1 MSSGTPKVLY
11 PTNIQLDIQSLVG
24 FSVEL
29 VPYEPKDPI
38 PEQHHNA
45 VVLITWMTKHLADAA
60 KHLKSLRWIQA
71 LAAGVD
77 DILAAGFDRS
87 RVSITTGGGTHDVM
101 VAEHTLA
108 MILSCCR
115 RMYEMR
121 DYQNRLQWP
130 AHLGGAYPAGKFK
143 TLRGAQVL
151 IWGFGGIAKTLV
163 PHLQLLG
170 ADIRGVAR
178 SAGVRNGIEVFT
190 EDKLP
195 DLLKE
200 TDCLLMILPASSA
213 TVDALNADRIALLPD
228 HAWVINVGRG
238 ISVDEEAVA
247 DALETGRLGG
257 AALDVFKTE
266 PLPSSSR
273 LWKAPN
279 LLLSPHAA
287 GGRPEGCTD
296 LIAGNMRM
304 FLARRP
310 LKNAV

>member
-1 MSSGTPKVLY
+1 MSSKHPKVLY
-11 PTNIQLDIQSLVG
+11 PTNIQLDIPSLVG
-24 FSVEL
+24 YSVEL
-29 VPYEPKDPI
+29 VGYDPKDPI
-38 PEQHHNA
+38 PEQHHDA

-60 KHLKSLRWIQA
+60 KQLKSLRWIQA

-77 DILAAGFDRS
+77 DILGAGFNRS
-87 RVSITTGGGTHDVM
+87 RVTITTGGGTHDVM

-130 AHLGGAYPAGKFK
+130 AHLGGAYPAGRFK
-143 TLRGAQVL
+143 TLRGANVL
-151 IWGFGGIAKTLV
+151 VWGFGGIAKTVV

-170 ADIRGVAR
+170 ANVKGVAR
-178 SAGVRNGIEVFT
+178 SAGVRDGIQVFT
-190 EDKLP
+190 EDNLP
-195 DLLKE
+195 ELLRE
-200 TDCLLMILPASSA
+200 TDCLLMILPASST
-213 TVDALNADRIALLPD
+213 TVDALNAERIALLPD

-238 ISVDEEAVA
+238 VSVDEEALA
-247 DALETGRLGG
+247 DALEGGKLGG

-266 PLPSSSR
+266 PLPESSR

-279 LLLSPHAA
+279 LVLSPHAA

-296 LIAGNMRM
+296 LIAENLRM
-304 FLARRP
+304 FLAERP

>member
-1 MSSGTPKVLY
+1 MSRTTPKVLY
-11 PTNIQLDIQSLVG
+11 PCNIQLDIDSLVG
-24 FSVEL
+24 YNINL
-29 VPYEPKDPI
+29 VSYEPKDPI
-38 PEQHHNA
+38 PEQHHDA
-45 VVLITWMTKHLADAA
+45 VVLITWMTKHLSDAA
-60 KHLKSLRWIQA
+60 KQLKSLRWIQA

-77 DILAAGFDRS
+77 DILSAGFDRK
-87 RVSITTGGGTHDVM
+87 RVTITTGGGTHDVM

-121 DYQNRLQWP
+121 DYQNRLEWP

-143 TLRGAQVL
+143 TLRDQQVL
-151 IWGFGGIAKTLV
+151 IWGFGGIAKTLA

-170 ADIRGVAR
+170 AKVRGVAR
-178 SAGVRNGIEVFT
+178 SAGVRDGIEVFT

-195 DLLKE
+195 ELLGQ
-200 TDCLLMILPASSA
+200 TDCLIMILPSSPA
-213 TVDALNADRIALLPD
+213 TIDALNATRIASLPD
-228 HAWVINVGRG
+228 HAWIINVGRG
-238 ISVDEEAVA
+238 VSVDEEALA
-247 DALETGRLGG
+247 DALEGGKLGG

-266 PLPSSSR
+266 PLPKESR

-296 LIAGNMRM
+296 LIAENMRM
-304 FLARRP
+304 FLAGRA